1 MATVVAPPLPW
12 DWDALR
18 SPEWHERRARKR
30 AIRAEFKRV
39 RDIGLARRHAVKLAR
54 IHAACSTDPDGTVH
68 CRVDAR
74 FSAECPSRLALIDP
88 LDEWPD
94 VVEDPWSTRLVPAE
108 QVVQLTREES
118 LAPIA
123 SPDQPAPA
131 AERRPPTRPP
141 APPSTATRPAEAP
154 PPRAA
159 TAPPA
164 QATPAAIAPTA
175 EAAPPAAM
183 APTAEAAPPAAMAP
197 TAEAAPPSA
206 MAPTAQATPAA
217 MAPTA
222 EPAPPAAAVI
232 RPAEAT
238 PPV

>member
-68 CRVDAR
+68 CTVDAR

-108 QVVQLTREES
+108 QVEELTREEL

-123 SPDQPAPA
+123 PPDQPAPAPA

-141 APPSTATRPAEAP
+141 V
-154 PPRAA
+154 RAA
-159 TAPPA
+159 ETPTGMQPPTEVRSSCGTAPPA
-164 QATPAAIAPTA
+164 
-175 EAAPPAAM
+175 EVR
-183 APTAEAAPPAAMAP
+183 
-197 TAEAAPPSA
+197 PS
-206 MAPTAQATPAA
+206 
-217 MAPTA
+217 
-222 EPAPPAAAVI
+222 
-232 RPAEAT
+232 
-238 PPV
+238 